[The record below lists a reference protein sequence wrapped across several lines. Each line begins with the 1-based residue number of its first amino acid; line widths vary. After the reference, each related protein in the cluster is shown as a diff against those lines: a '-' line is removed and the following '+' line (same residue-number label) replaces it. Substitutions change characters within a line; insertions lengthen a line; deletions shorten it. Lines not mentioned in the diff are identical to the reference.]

1 MSSFDI
7 LAKER
12 PLEPRLFLEA
22 SAGTGK
28 TFTIEHLVVRLL
40 QETSVTLEQ
49 ILVVTFTR
57 AATRELK
64 ERIRANLDKS
74 VQFDKAQIFTIHGFC
89 QRLLQEFAFEA
100 SVGLELSEWTPEE
113 ETWAILEFLRQTT
126 CVSTHQLR
134 RLFGKYQND
143 IEVVVQK
150 LKRSTSKQEIDI
162 LAAINRELTTLSFFP
177 IAELFAN
184 IRSEYKGM
192 TSLEFGPQA
201 ELLQEVLRRQHLTPE
216 EFDKLVGEDD
226 LFLENLTEHH
236 LKVRAKISHPLQLK
250 EFRDRLWPLLEKAR
264 NPYPIFQIVANGW
277 HQEKKRLARVYEKIS
292 PDDLLEMVQE
302 RLSDPAFVKRVR
314 EKYRVV
320 IVDEFQD
327 TDPIQWNIFNQ
338 LFIQDSTKS
347 IYLVGD
353 PKQSIYAF
361 RKADIYT
368 FLQAG
373 ELFAKKAELTTNYRS
388 GPQLISALNRL
399 FCSKPWLDLPKLG
412 QTLVAQ
418 PVQAAKKEG
427 GELCFMV
434 TEGHIG
440 RSKQWPT
447 KEIERELFFPF
458 IVHEILRLKLHP
470 GDVAILVKDR
480 YQALR
485 MKEYLQKWKIPSVLN
500 RDISLGESLAI
511 DLIEEVIE
519 ACHGTHQISMIKRV
533 MLGPLFQIPI
543 EELTDETVFNTQMAF
558 SELTAIWI
566 EKGIA
571 AFFAKLLT
579 DEVITR
585 LHAHGL
591 YNDVMLVLERIIF
604 IQDPHLAIQTLHELR
619 LQESEDRIS
628 IHPHGVQIMTTHA
641 SKGLEFETVFA
652 LSLAS
657 RTTAEETGKIAEL
670 DAEKMR
676 QLYVALTRAKTRLY
690 VPLLNETSGKE
701 PLSGEASP
709 MELFWKKVTP
719 NLAEFSHVFLNQMEF
734 ILKPFATESSSPI
747 LPTIPK
753 TSFQPIYLQS
763 FSSLATK
770 REWKSVEDPT
780 LPPGSETGIIIH
792 TIMERYFEERKEL
805 EEIIDDQIKGTHLES
820 YQETLRSVLN
830 RLLDLSL
837 GSFTLRQITN
847 VFPEMEFL
855 FPTGNTYLKGFID
868 LCVEYEGKYYLID
881 WKTNVLEDY
890 SPQTIEKAMIDNDY
904 LLQGKIYTEAFRR
917 YLQLYGDLSI
927 EGTFF
932 IFIRGPAFYWMEGN
946 T

>member
-126 CVSTHQLR
+126 CVSPQQLR
-134 RLFGKYQND
+134 RLLGKYQN
-143 IEVVVQK
+143 EMQVVVQK

-162 LAAINRELTTLSFFP
+162 IAAINRELATLSFFP
-177 IAELFAN
+177 LAELFAK

-192 TSLEFGPQA
+192 TSLDFGPQA
-201 ELLQEVLRRQHLTPE
+201 ELLQEVLRRQHLTPQ
-216 EFDKLVGEDD
+216 EFDRLIGEDD
-226 LFLENLTEHH
+226 LFLENLTESQ

-264 NPYPIFQIVANGW
+264 DPYPIFQIVANGW
-277 HQEKKRLARVYEKIS
+277 HQEKKRLARLHEKIS

-314 EKYRVV
+314 EKYQVV

-327 TDPIQWNIFNQ
+327 TDPIQWNIFNK
-338 LFIQDSTKS
+338 LFIQDAAKS

-447 KEIERELFFPF
+447 KEIE
-458 IVHEILRLKLHP
+458 
-470 GDVAILVKDR
+470 
-480 YQALR
+480 
-485 MKEYLQKWKIPSVLN
+485 
-500 RDISLGESLAI
+500 
-511 DLIEEVIE
+511 
-519 ACHGTHQISMIKRV
+519 
-533 MLGPLFQIPI
+533 
-543 EELTDETVFNTQMAF
+543 
-558 SELTAIWI
+558 
-566 EKGIA
+566 
-571 AFFAKLLT
+571 
-579 DEVITR
+579 
-585 LHAHGL
+585 
-591 YNDVMLVLERIIF
+591 
-604 IQDPHLAIQTLHELR
+604 
-619 LQESEDRIS
+619 
-628 IHPHGVQIMTTHA
+628 
-641 SKGLEFETVFA
+641 
-652 LSLAS
+652 
-657 RTTAEETGKIAEL
+657 
-670 DAEKMR
+670 
-676 QLYVALTRAKTRLY
+676 
-690 VPLLNETSGKE
+690 
-701 PLSGEASP
+701 
-709 MELFWKKVTP
+709 
-719 NLAEFSHVFLNQMEF
+719 
-734 ILKPFATESSSPI
+734 
-747 LPTIPK
+747 
-753 TSFQPIYLQS
+753 
-763 FSSLATK
+763 
-770 REWKSVEDPT
+770 
-780 LPPGSETGIIIH
+780 
-792 TIMERYFEERKEL
+792 
-805 EEIIDDQIKGTHLES
+805 
-820 YQETLRSVLN
+820 
-830 RLLDLSL
+830 
-837 GSFTLRQITN
+837 
-847 VFPEMEFL
+847 
-855 FPTGNTYLKGFID
+855 
-868 LCVEYEGKYYLID
+868 
-881 WKTNVLEDY
+881 
-890 SPQTIEKAMIDNDY
+890 
-904 LLQGKIYTEAFRR
+904 
-917 YLQLYGDLSI
+917 
-927 EGTFF
+927 
-932 IFIRGPAFYWMEGN
+932 
-946 T
+946 